1 MLEWRLRGLI
11 GIRPLA
17 EKFFREFETFAPD
30 RDPREALLTLADLL
44 IVLREARY
52 EAADGALSR
61 QRFTKLYQAFLMD
74 LAADLDVR
82 VQPRLATVGPDVSA
96 FWNSVVERCKT

>member
-1 MLEWRLRGLI
+1 MPK
-11 GIRPLA
+11 RPDAALDPFLA
-17 EKFFREFETFAPD
+17 VEVDSAAD

-52 EAADGALSR
+52 EATEGAISR

-74 LAADLDVR
+74 LAAGLDGR
-82 VQPRLATVGPDVSA
+82 VQPRLADVGPDVSA